1 MGNRNLEENRRE
13 RRKEITVVGDRERV
27 WAKEQLGSD
36 PGFYS
41 LSAPV
46 SGSTGSNCVFKR
58 RGI

>member
-1 MGNRNLEENRRE
+1 MKARTEFE
-13 RRKEITVVGDRERV
+13 DRERV

-46 SGSTGSNCVFKR
+46 SGNTGSDCVFKR
-58 RGI
+58 QGI